1 MTDAQGQVD
10 RPRER
15 GVAVALIVLA
25 LWFVLQAVLRVFAA
39 PSLGIDEA
47 QLMMH
52 SRTLE
57 LGYGPQPPL
66 YAWLQHGIFAVFGIS
81 LFALALTKQLML
93 LATFVLMFLS
103 ARMVLGRPGWALVVA
118 LLLFTI
124 PQIGWEAQR
133 TLSHSVLVLL
143 LASLALYLMLR
154 VLRDGRPLDY
164 LLFGLCVGLGLL
176 SKYNFA
182 LFAVALMVAALP
194 IETLRRR
201 VLSPWL
207 LGALGL
213 ALLVA
218 LPHFWWATTHMEQML
233 SSTDKFE
240 IDASPSVLNRII
252 APVLAVLEATV
263 GFAAVTAVVVA
274 GVAYFPGRGRGR
286 GRTPASV
293 GTGSAE
299 GRRYILNLALVA
311 IVAVALLTLGSGA
324 TEVRDRWLLPVLF
337 FLPLA
342 LLLLLERRLTR
353 RRLAVLAGIS
363 IFCAVLCSAGLFVT
377 TRFPD
382 LTGKEID
389 GTQPFRLFAA
399 TIVRDTGAPD
409 IILAND
415 GFIAGNFRLH
425 FPQAFVSSGSDLPV
439 AEGQARV
446 VAVWRGDGELP
457 EGLRGW
463 LTSLCGAEAAAA
475 EPVHLRELLEGSERQ
490 YYGLSYLS
498 VPECAPPEASGASG
512 V

>member
-1 MTDAQGQVD
+1 MSDAQGQANQ
-10 RPRER
+10 PRER
-15 GVAVALIVLA
+15 GVAVALIALT
-25 LWFVLQAVLRVFAA
+25 LWFVLQAVLRIFAA

-81 LFALALTKQLML
+81 LLALALTKQLML

-103 ARMVLGRPGWALVVA
+103 ARMVTGRPGWALVVA

-182 LFAVALMVAALP
+182 LFAVALIVAALP
-194 IETLRRR
+194 IEVLRRR

-207 LGALGL
+207 LAALAL

-218 LPHFWWATTHMEQML
+218 LPHFWWAATHVEQML
-233 SSTDKFE
+233 SSADKFE
-240 IDASPSVLNRII
+240 IDASPSVLNRIF

-274 GVAYFPGRGRGR
+274 VVAYFPGGARA
-286 GRTPASV
+286 PASE
-293 GTGSAE
+293 GPGWTD

-342 LLLLLERRLTR
+342 LLVVLEPRLSN

-363 IFCAVLCSAGLFVT
+363 IFCAVLCSVGLFVT

-399 TIVRDTGAPD
+399 TIARDAGAPD
-409 IILAND
+409 IVLAND

-425 FPQAFVSSGSDLPV
+425 FPQAFVSSGGDLPV
-439 AEGQARV
+439 AEGERHV
-446 VAVWRGDGELP
+446 LAVWQGDGELP
-457 EGLRGW
+457 DGLRGW
-463 LTSLCGAEAAAA
+463 LTSLCGAEATAA
-475 EPVHLRELLEGSERQ
+475 EAVHLRELLEGSERQ
-490 YYGLSYLS
+490 YYELSYLS
-498 VPECAPPEASGASG
+498 VPACVPQGS
-512 V
+512 

>member
-1 MTDAQGQVD
+1 MTDAAAGTEL
-10 RPRER
+10 PRER
-15 GVAVALIVLA
+15 GVAIALIALS
-25 LWFVLQAVLRVFAA
+25 LWFVLQAALRVFAA

-81 LFALALTKQLML
+81 LLALALTKQLML
-93 LATFVLMFLS
+93 LATVLLMFLS
-103 ARMVLGRPGWALVVA
+103 ARMVLGRSGWALVAA

-154 VLRDGRPLDY
+154 VLRNGRPLDY

-182 LFAVALMVAALP
+182 LFVVALLGAALP
-194 IETLRRR
+194 MEELRRR
-201 VLSPWL
+201 VLSPWTLIAL
-207 LGALGL
+207 LI

-218 LPHFWWATTHMEQML
+218 LPHFWWAGTHLDQML
-233 SSTDKFE
+233 SSADKFE
-240 IDASPSVLNRII
+240 IDGSPSVLNRIF

-263 GFAAVTAVVVA
+263 GFAAITAVLVA
-274 GVAYFPGRGRGR
+274 AVAYFPGAARA
-286 GRTPASV
+286 PALSV
-293 GTGSAE
+293 ASGWPQ
-299 GRRYILNLALVA
+299 GRRYVLNLVLAAL
-311 IVAVALLTLGSGA
+311 IAVVVLTLGSGA

-342 LLLLLERRLTR
+342 LLVLFERRLTR
-353 RRLAVLAGIS
+353 RRLTILAGVS
-363 IFCAVLCSAGLFVT
+363 ILCAVLCSAGLFVT
-377 TRFPD
+377 TRLPD

-399 TIVRDTGAPD
+399 TIARDAGTPD
-409 IILAND
+409 IVLASD

-425 FPQAFVSSGSDLPV
+425 FPHALGPSSGGASATD
-439 AEGQARV
+439 GQARSV
-446 VAVWRGDGELP
+446 VAVWRGNDP
-457 EGLRGW
+457 MPDSLRER
-463 LTSLCGAEAAAA
+463 LASLCGAAATTG
-475 EPVHLRELLEGSERQ
+475 EPVHLRELLEGSQRQ
-490 YYGLSYLS
+490 YYELSYVAIS
-498 VPECAPPEASGASG
+498 DCVSPPA
-512 V
+512 